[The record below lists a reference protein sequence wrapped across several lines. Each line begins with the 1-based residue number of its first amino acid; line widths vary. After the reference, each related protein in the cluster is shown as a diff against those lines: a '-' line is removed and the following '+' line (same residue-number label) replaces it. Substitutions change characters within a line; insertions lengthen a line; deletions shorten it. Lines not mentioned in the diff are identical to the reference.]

1 MKTTVTPK
9 DWEIKDRLYTLI
21 NKKPLT
27 LRLSS
32 RHSARSPLLYF
43 DEESGEQRELR
54 YATNMSSPFVDEQ
67 NGTATMGHI
76 VFQDGRLFVP
86 KEQQNL
92 QKLLSLYHPRRE
104 REYREHRPQIIAQYD
119 IEDIELEID
128 ALNIAKTLDIEQ
140 AEAIMRVEEGSR
152 VNKMSSRE
160 IKRDLLIF
168 AKRKPKLFLDL
179 VNDENVQLRSTAIKA
194 VENRIIKL
202 SQDNR
207 TFSWASNGKKLMT
220 IPFDENPYSAM
231 ASWFQ
236 TDEGLEV
243 FKSIQK
249 KLS

>member
-1 MKTTVTPK
+1 M
-9 DWEIKDRLYTLI
+9 
-21 NKKPLT
+21 
-27 LRLSS
+27 
-32 RHSARSPLLYF
+32 
-43 DEESGEQRELR
+43 
-54 YATNMSSPFVDEQ
+54 
-67 NGTATMGHI
+67 
-76 VFQDGRLFVP
+76 
-86 KEQQNL
+86 
-92 QKLLSLYHPRRE
+92 
-104 REYREHRPQIIAQYD
+104 
-119 IEDIELEID
+119 
-128 ALNIAKTLDIEQ
+128 NIAKTLDIEQ
-140 AEAIMRVEEGSR
+140 AEAIMRVEEGSK

-179 VNDENVQLRSTAIKA
+179 VNDENVQLRSVAIKA
-194 VENRIIKL
+194 VQNRIIKL

-220 IPFDENPYSAM
+220 VPFDENPYSAM

>member
-1 MKTTVTPK
+1 MKTTETPK

-43 DEESGEQRELR
+43 DEVSGEQRELR

-67 NGTATMGHI
+67 SGTATMGHI

-128 ALNIAKTLDIEQ
+128 ALNIAKTLEIEQ

-179 VNDENVQLRSTAIKA
+179 VNDENVQLRSVAIKA

-220 IPFDENPYSAM
+220 VPFDENPYSAM

>member
-1 MKTTVTPK
+1 MKTTATPK

-54 YATNMSSPFVDEQ
+54 YATNMASPFVDEQ

>member
-1 MKTTVTPK
+1 MLV
-9 DWEIKDRLYTLI
+9 E
-21 NKKPLT
+21 
-27 LRLSS
+27 
-32 RHSARSPLLYF
+32 
-43 DEESGEQRELR
+43 
-54 YATNMSSPFVDEQ
+54 
-67 NGTATMGHI
+67 
-76 VFQDGRLFVP
+76 
-86 KEQQNL
+86 KEQVQL
-92 QKLLSLYHPRRE
+92 QKFLSLYHPAKGKIYYE
-104 REYREHRPQIIAQYD
+104 FEPVKLAENQLD
-119 IEDIELEID
+119 WLEFEVE
-128 ALNIAKTLDIEQ
+128 ALQIAKNMDIDK

-179 VNDENVQLRSTAIKA
+179 VNDENVQLRSVAIKA

-220 IPFDENPYSAM
+220 VPFDENPYSAM